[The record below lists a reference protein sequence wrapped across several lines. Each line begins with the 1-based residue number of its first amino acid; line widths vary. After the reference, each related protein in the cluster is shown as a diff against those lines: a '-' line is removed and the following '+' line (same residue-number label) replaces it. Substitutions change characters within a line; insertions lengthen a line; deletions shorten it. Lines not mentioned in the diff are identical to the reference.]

1 MKIKYLGHAS
11 FALTSRGGTRIVL
24 DPFEA
29 GAYDGALGYPPI
41 KETAEIVLCS
51 HDHPDHGYVAAVR
64 GNPKVISSAGG
75 TAVGEIKIAGL
86 STFHDDTRGSQRG
99 RNIVFTIEM
108 DGLRLTHLGD
118 LGHPLSK
125 NEADQIG
132 TPDVLFIPVGGFFTI
147 DAPTASRVADGLD
160 ARVVI
165 PMHYKTEC
173 CGFPIAPLGEFLG
186 GKENV
191 KRVGREVEVS
201 AESLPAARE
210 IWVMQHPTP

>member
-11 FALTSRGGTRIVL
+11 FALASQGGTRIVL

-29 GAYDGALGYPPI
+29 GAYDGAVGYPPI
-41 KETAEIVLCS
+41 NETAEIVLRS
-51 HDHPDHGYVAAVR
+51 HDHADHGYVEAVR
-64 GNPKVISSAGG
+64 GNPKVISSAGS
-75 TAVGEIKIAGL
+75 TSVGDIKITGV
-86 STFHDDTRGSQRG
+86 STFHDEARGSQRG
-99 RNIVFTIEM
+99 GNIVFTIEM

-118 LGHPLSK
+118 LGHSLSES
-125 NEADQIG
+125 EAAEIG
-132 TPDVLFIPVGGFFTI
+132 KPDVLLIPVGGFFTI
-147 DAPTASRVADGLD
+147 DASTASRVADRLD

-173 CGFPIAPLGEFLG
+173 CGFPIAPLDDFLK

-191 KRVGREVEVS
+191 KRVGQEVEVS
-201 AESLPAARE
+201 AESLPATTE